1 MVAYAL
7 APRTPLPPSFLT
19 QISQMR
25 QPGVSFLLFFSTDL
39 ITQLD
44 LSHETYFV
52 TKGPDLYV
60 QKEQQLLSLS
70 PGTSSMFED
79 EKENRENENSLRS
92 NGSGEFSLASVG
104 DSRLRRQ
111 TTLHLP
117 PRQSGRIPLWAVRSQ
132 PCRMKRNT
140 HPSAGILLP
149 VCLCQR
155 CDINAT
161 TRHLHHASIT
171 CL

>member
-25 QPGVSFLLFFSTDL
+25 QPGVSFLLFFNTDL

-111 TTLHLP
+111 TTLHLRPPAEWPHSALGCQEPTVSYETQYPSFCWHPP
-117 PRQSGRIPLWAVRSQ
+117 PRLPLSTV
-132 PCRMKRNT
+132 
-140 HPSAGILLP
+140 
-149 VCLCQR
+149 
-155 CDINAT
+155 
-161 TRHLHHASIT
+161 
-171 CL
+171 